1 MTADGARS
9 AAWPANGRPPGEN
22 VAADVVTGLFRT
34 HGLELIH
41 TAALLTGD
49 RATAEDIVQDA
60 FLGLYR
66 ALPRLRDDGRI
77 AGYLRVSVVNGCR
90 SAQRARRRASL
101 MRVEHEPPAWSAESA
116 VMADEDRRA
125 VIAALA
131 RLPQRTREVVVLRYF
146 LDLPHEEIAATLGIN
161 RGTVSS
167 TISRA
172 LDRLGRD
179 LQESM

>member
-1 MTADGARS
+1 MDSVSAGARP
-9 AAWPANGRPPGEN
+9 AGAWPPGQN
-22 VAADVVTGLFRT
+22 VTVEVVTSLFRA
-34 HGLELIH
+34 HGLELIR
-41 TAALLTGD
+41 TAVLLTGD

-66 ALPRLRDDGRI
+66 ALPRLRDEGRI

-90 SAQRARRRASL
+90 SVLRARRRASL
-101 MRVEHEPPAWSAESA
+101 VRVVHDPPAWSAEAA

-125 VIAALA
+125 VIAALT
-131 RLPQRTREVVVLRYF
+131 RLPLRTREVIVLRYF
-146 LDLPHEEIAATLGIN
+146 LDLPHEEIAAILDVS

>member
-1 MTADGARS
+1 MAADRVRS
-9 AAWPANGRPPGEN
+9 AAWPAGGGPPGEKA
-22 VAADVVTGLFRT
+22 AADVVASLFRA
-34 HGLELIH
+34 HGLELIR
-41 TAALLTGD
+41 TAVLLTGD
-49 RATAEDIVQDA
+49 RAAAEDIVQDA
-60 FLGLYR
+60 FLGLHR
-66 ALPRLRDDGRI
+66 ALPRLRDEGRI
-77 AGYLRVSVVNGCR
+77 AGYLRISVVNGCR
-90 SAQRARRRASL
+90 SALRARRRASI

-125 VIAALA
+125 VIAAIA
-131 RLPQRTREVVVLRYF
+131 RLPQRTREVIVLRYF
-146 LDLPHEEIAATLGIN
+146 LDLPHEEIAAALGIS

>member
-1 MTADGARS
+1 MDSLRW
-9 AAWPANGRPPGEN
+9 AARPPAAGLPDEN
-22 VAADVVTGLFRT
+22 VTADVVTNLFRA
-34 HGLELIH
+34 HGLGLIR
-41 TAALLTGD
+41 TAFLLTGD
-49 RATAEDIVQDA
+49 RTTAEDIVQDA
-60 FLGLYR
+60 FLGLHR
-66 ALPRLRDDGRI
+66 ALPRLRDEGRI

-90 SAQRARRRASL
+90 SALRARRRASL
-101 MRVEHEPPAWSAESA
+101 VHLEPDPPAWSAESA

-131 RLPQRTREVVVLRYF
+131 RLPLRAREVIVLRYF
-146 LDLPHEEIAATLGIN
+146 LDLPQEKIAATLGIS

-172 LDRLGRD
+172 LERLGHD

>member
-1 MTADGARS
+1 LVRTA
-9 AAWPANGRPPGEN
+9 
-22 VAADVVTGLFRT
+22 V
-34 HGLELIH
+34 
-41 TAALLTGD
+41 LLTGD
-49 RATAEDIVQDA
+49 RTTAEDIVQDA
-60 FLGLYR
+60 FLGLHR

-90 SAQRARRRASL
+90 SALRARRRASL
-101 MRVEHEPPAWSAESA
+101 VRVDHDPPARSAESA

-125 VIAALA
+125 VVAALN
-131 RLPQRTREVVVLRYF
+131 RLPLRTREVIVLRYF
-146 LDLPHEEIAATLGIN
+146 LDLPQEEIAVALGIS

-179 LQESM
+179 LKESM

>member
-1 MTADGARS
+1 VEWARS
-9 AAWPANGRPPGEN
+9 AAGQASAAPPGESA
-22 VAADVVTGLFRT
+22 AADVVTALFRA
-34 HGLELIH
+34 HGLELIR
-41 TAALLTGD
+41 TAILLTGD
-49 RATAEDIVQDA
+49 RTAAEDIVQDA
-60 FLGLYR
+60 FLGLHR
-66 ALPRLRDDGRI
+66 ALPRLRDEGRI

-90 SAQRARRRASL
+90 SALRARRRAL
-101 MRVEHEPPAWSAESA
+101 AVRAEREPPACSAEAA

-131 RLPQRTREVVVLRYF
+131 RLPLRTREVIVLRYF
-146 LDLPHEEIAATLGIN
+146 LDLPHEQIAATLGIS

-179 LQESM
+179 LKESM

>member
-1 MTADGARS
+1 MDSAGASARPAPAWRS
-9 AAWPANGRPPGEN
+9 AQD
-22 VAADVVTGLFRT
+22 VTVDVVTSLFRA
-34 HGLELIH
+34 HGLELIR
-41 TAALLTGD
+41 TAVLLTGD

-60 FLGLYR
+60 FLGLHR

-90 SAQRARRRASL
+90 SVLRARRRASL
-101 MRVEHEPPAWSAESA
+101 VRVVHDPPAWSAESA

-125 VIAALA
+125 VIAALG
-131 RLPQRTREVVVLRYF
+131 RLPRRTREVIVLRYF
-146 LDLPHEEIAATLGIN
+146 LDLPHEEIAAILGVS

-179 LQESM
+179 LRESM

>member
-1 MTADGARS
+1 MDSVGAGARP
-9 AAWPANGRPPGEN
+9 AGAWPPGNN
-22 VAADVVTGLFRT
+22 VTVDGVTRLFRA
-34 HGLELIH
+34 HGLELIR
-41 TAALLTGD
+41 TAVLLTGD

-60 FLGLYR
+60 FLGLHQ

-90 SAQRARRRASL
+90 SVLRARRRASL
-101 MRVEHEPPAWSAESA
+101 VRVVHDPPAWSAESA

-125 VIAALA
+125 VIAALG
-131 RLPQRTREVVVLRYF
+131 RLPRRTREVIVLRYF
-146 LDLPHEEIAATLGIN
+146 LDLPHEEIAAILGVS

-179 LQESM
+179 LRESM